1 MMTLGWGII
10 GIGHIADTQMAPAI
24 AADANSTLVSVVS
37 RDQGRADAFAEKH
50 GAVHATTSYD
60 ELLAR
65 ADVDVVLITTPN
77 SQHAEQVIAAA
88 RAGKH
93 VYCDKPLATTVA
105 DAERAVAACAEASV
119 KLGMGFHNRAMPCFR
134 EAKRVLESGVI
145 GEPISVYVEVSAGA
159 RELQSWRADPT
170 LAGHGT
176 MANVGVHLYDVLRF
190 VMDAEITTVSAF
202 LDAPVGQ
209 MERMAV
215 STLVFDNGVVAQ
227 INANERTPFPH
238 NDFVIHGSKGRITGV
253 GLTRTSAGGELQ
265 VLTADGETRT
275 PFPPASEAHRDAL
288 SNFCRALVEG
298 RDPSPS
304 GRDGLQIV
312 RVVEG
317 MARSSRDGVHCRL
330 PSAR

>member
-1 MMTLGWGII
+1 MTLGWGII

-24 AADANSTLVSVVS
+24 NVDVNSTLISVVS
-37 RDQGRADAFAEKH
+37 RDQERADAFAEKF

-65 ADVDVVLITTPN
+65 PDVDVVLITTPN
-77 SQHAEQVIAAA
+77 SLHAEQVIAAA

-119 KLGMGFHNRAMPCFR
+119 KLGLGFHNRAMPCFL
-134 EAKRVLESGVI
+134 EAKRLLESGVI
-145 GEPISVYVEVSAGA
+145 GEPIALHVEVSAGA
-159 RELQSWRADPT
+159 REHQSWRADPA

-190 VMDAEITTVSAF
+190 IMSAEITTVSAF
-202 LDAPVGQ
+202 LDAPDGQ
-209 MERMAV
+209 MERMSVA
-215 STLVFDNGVVAQ
+215 TLVFDNGAIAQ
-227 INANERTPFPH
+227 VNANEKTPYPR
-238 NDFVIHGSKGRITGV
+238 NDFVIHGSKGRIAGL
-253 GLTRTSAGGELQ
+253 GLTRTSAGGKLQ

-288 SNFCRALVEG
+288 SEFCQALVEG
-298 RDPSPS
+298 REPSPS
-304 GRDGLQIV
+304 GQDGLQIV
-312 RVVEG
+312 RVVDA
-317 MARSSRDGVHCRL
+317 MARSARDGVHIRL
-330 PSAR
+330 